1 MMKKVLLTAIALAA
15 GLLGACT
22 SSFELRDA
30 NEALNSYYTS
40 LQQSSEDND
49 WGMAEQSQ
57 MALDTLA
64 KDSAGQ
70 AQKEKDARNSIAFYR
85 VAATAAWQ
93 SGSDDV
99 ITYAGKG
106 EALCDAGGNVN
117 EAPRDCAMLKL
128 IPMLASV
135 DQTTDDLDRL
145 NEQLNETRTAEERRP
160 FIPAAE
166 AIFADYRDSLS
177 LLLQARPEI
186 VASPVPPDF
195 VQAMDDNLADLLC
208 NKLEINAVGVVAQ
221 VRGNTSAARCEVWR
235 QKKAALGEG
244 LSAHCLPETGN
255 VANLEDPGGC

>member
-1 MMKKVLLTAIALAA
+1 MNKTLLIATALAA
-15 GLLGACT
+15 GLLGACAT

-30 NEALNSYYTS
+30 NEALNSYYAA

-64 KDSAGQ
+64 EDAAAQ
-70 AQKEKDARNSIAFYR
+70 AEKEKDARNSIAFYR

-93 SGSDDV
+93 ADSDDV

-106 EALCDAGGNVN
+106 EALCATDGNVN
-117 EAPRDCAMLKL
+117 RVPRDCAMLKL

-145 NEQLNETRTAEERRP
+145 NEKLEGTTTAEQRAP
-160 FIPAAE
+160 FVPDAE
-166 AIFADYRDSLS
+166 AIFADYRDNFSR
-177 LLLQARPEI
+177 LLTARQEI
-186 VASPVPPDF
+186 EASPVSPDF

-221 VRGNTSAARCEVWR
+221 VRGNTGAARCEVWR

-244 LSAHCLPETGN
+244 LSAHCLPESGDIADL
-255 VANLEDPGGC
+255 VDPGGC